1 MIPFIK
7 KMEILLMRFFKE
19 KEEKDIHEPKY
30 LNESVLEFPASA
42 ISALRKESKY
52 LFKKAI
58 FEIVAHALNIHRE
71 DIKSDLKLKKIV
83 KQSHEDMNT
92 DVEELYYTKV
102 KTIYGEIIK
111 YATTA
116 QSRLKLT
123 NKQNNQISE
132 IIVANRKM
140 VEIIRDVRELNKNVS
155 HYLDSDNEHI
165 SKEYDK
171 FRKKIAK
178 VLRVIYLFR
187 TQDEK
192 EQYYS
197 KLMELKNEAKE
208 AMRQGNESINKL
220 IRDDL
225 ITVEM
230 ASSLVNDNDNVNDT
244 IKKLI
249 QVAELLYGEKDSLLE
264 KAS

>member
-1 MIPFIK
+1 
-7 KMEILLMRFFKE
+7 
-19 KEEKDIHEPKY
+19 
-30 LNESVLEFPASA
+30 
-42 ISALRKESKY
+42 
-52 LFKKAI
+52 
-58 FEIVAHALNIHRE
+58 
-71 DIKSDLKLKKIV
+71 
-83 KQSHEDMNT
+83 
-92 DVEELYYTKV
+92 
-102 KTIYGEIIK
+102 
-111 YATTA
+111 
-116 QSRLKLT
+116 
-123 NKQNNQISE
+123 
-132 IIVANRKM
+132 M

-155 HYLDSDNEHI
+155 HYLDSDNEYI

-197 KLMELKNEAKE
+197 KLIVLKNEAKD
-208 AMRQGNESINKL
+208 AMRQGNDSINKL
-220 IRDDL
+220 IRDNL